1 MKASH
6 RNAKLSDCSG
16 KARRYRER
24 DAWRRRAQE
33 AAMRTWMIAATV
45 TLLTAAPL
53 LAQER
58 GGQNA
63 SGYVTGLGGFA
74 TSVGN
79 TTGDIAAEGG
89 VRIAPHVM
97 VFGNVGRFANLQA
110 DLQPTL
116 DRATAALSANQ
127 GLSVV
132 AGGKLPASYGLGGL
146 RVVVPAGSRV
156 LPYVL
161 GGIGLARLNPSPQF
175 IFSSG
180 TMPDGSTP
188 DVGVDITSAIVTA
201 GVFTAPPASNAF
213 MFTAGGGVQIPV
225 ARHWVADAGYRYCR
239 IAADTTLSASPLVTN
254 GMTFGVGYRF

>member
-1 MKASH
+1 
-6 RNAKLSDCSG
+6 
-16 KARRYRER
+16 
-24 DAWRRRAQE
+24 
-33 AAMRTWMIAATV
+33 MIAATV

-53 LAQER
+53 FAQER

-79 TTGDIAAEGG
+79 TTGDVAAEGG

-116 DRATAALSANQ
+116 DSATAALSANQ
-127 GLSVV
+127 GLSVI

-146 RVVVPAGSRV
+146 RVEVPTRSRV

-161 GGIGLARLNPSPQF
+161 GGIGLARLTPAPQL

-188 DVGVDITSAIVTA
+188 DVGVDVTSAIVSA
-201 GVFTAPPASNAF
+201 GVFTPPPASNAF
-213 MFTAGGGVQIPV
+213 TFTAGGGVQVLV
-225 ARHWVADAGYRYCR
+225 ARGWMVDAGYRYSR
-239 IAADTTLSASPLVTN
+239 IAADTTLSALPLTTN
-254 GMTFGVGYRF
+254 GMTFGIGYRF